1 MDVVVAERMTLAA
14 GLGATNLGESFM
26 HRRLP
31 RRWFAA
37 LAGAAATAGVLLPV
51 SAAWAPHVAQ
61 LQVTPTSFKAGDT
74 VTVFG
79 PSGYGATNPVEIR
92 LDSADAPVL
101 GSFKTSGSGFAM
113 WGPGTITIP
122 ADTKAGVHTLWATQK
137 LEETEKLIRGMPTK
151 TLVQVLNADG
161 SGPVLGQ
168 DLSPQLEP
176 RPTGLVEDKPVSTGA
191 LVLVGLGVAGIAMFA
206 AGGAALM
213 SSRRRSPATETVRGS
228 R

>member
-1 MDVVVAERMTLAA
+1 ME
-14 GLGATNLGESFM
+14 
-26 HRRLP
+26 RRLP

-37 LAGAAATAGVLLPV
+37 LAGAAGAAGVLLPV

-61 LQVTPTSFKAGDT
+61 LQVTPTAFKAGAT

-122 ADTKAGVHTLWATQK
+122 ADVKPGVHTLWATQK
-137 LEETEKLIRGMPTK
+137 LEESEKLIRGMPTK

-161 SGPVLGQ
+161 SGPVLGL
-168 DLSPQLEP
+168 DLSPQIEA

-191 LVLVGLGVAGIAMFA
+191 LVLVGLGVAGVAMFA
-206 AGGAALM
+206 AGAAALM
-213 SSRRRSPATETVRGS
+213 SSRRGSPSAQKIGGGK
-228 R
+228 

>member
-1 MDVVVAERMTLAA
+1 MTRLA
-14 GLGATNLGESFM
+14 
-26 HRRLP
+26 

-37 LAGAAATAGVLLPV
+37 LAGAAVATGVLLPV

-61 LQVTPTSFKAGDT
+61 LQVTPTRFKAGDT
-74 VTVFG
+74 VSVFG

-122 ADTKAGVHTLWATQK
+122 ADVKPGVHTLWATQK
-137 LEETEKLIRGMPTK
+137 LEESEKLIRGMPTK
-151 TLVQVLNADG
+151 TLVQVLNPDG
-161 SGPVLGQ
+161 SGPVLGI
-168 DLSPQLEP
+168 DTSPQIEP
-176 RPTGLVEDKPVSTGA
+176 RPTDLVEDKPVSTGA
-191 LVLVGLGVAGIAMFA
+191 LVLVGLGVAGVAMFA

-213 SSRRRSPATETVRGS
+213 SSRRGSPSAQKIGARK
-228 R
+228 